1 MAKGG
6 TEKTKQT
13 VKGETPKPWQNR
25 IVGTGTEAPDQLL
38 ANPRNWR
45 IHPQA
50 QQEGLEAVLDRV
62 GWVQN
67 VVVNR
72 STGFMVDGH
81 LRVTLAMRREEP
93 EVPVVYVDLSPEEED
108 LILATFDPISSL
120 AGTDRDHIAALLRGI
135 DSHGDTALD
144 ALLEKIAE
152 DAGLVD
158 GLKDG
163 EGGSGLLDGADP
175 DAVPEP
181 PKVPVTKPGD
191 LWLLGDHRLLC
202 GDSTR
207 SEDVDRLTGGQAIDC
222 VFTDP
227 PYAIYGSS
235 TGAGSDVAD
244 DKMVRPFFRD
254 VLHQTARVLK
264 PFGHLYI
271 CCDWRSWASWWEMAR
286 SASITPKNMIVW
298 DKTSPGFGSNYM
310 SQHELLFFGA
320 MSPKEMGKMS
330 GKQTGERMVHGVAN
344 IWQVPRAGKGETGDE
359 RQHNAQKPVALV
371 QIGLSKSTDPGE
383 AVLDFFGGSGTT
395 LIAAQMEGRRAF
407 LMEMEPKWCDL
418 IIRRWEDT
426 TGQKAE
432 LTRE

>member
-72 STGFMVDGH
+72 RTGFMVDGH

-191 LWLLGDHRLLC
+191 LYTLGRHRLLC
-202 GDSTR
+202 GDSTNR
-207 SEDVDRLTGGQAIDC
+207 LHVDRLMDGAKADM

-227 PYAIYGSS
+227 PYGMDLNTDYAMTNRVHGNTYRPVLGDDQDFDPSPILEWFDYCNEIFLW
-235 TGAGSDVAD
+235 GADYYCQHIPKGGA
-244 DKMVRPFFRD
+244 
-254 VLHQTARVLK
+254 
-264 PFGHLYI
+264 
-271 CCDWRSWASWWEMAR
+271 WE
-286 SASITPKNMIVW
+286 VW
-298 DKTSPGFGSNYM
+298 DKKKDGLDESIGTGF
-310 SQHELLFFGA
+310 ELCW
-320 MSPKEMGKMS
+320 S
-330 GKQTGERMVHGVAN
+330 KQPHKRMVARFLWSGFTAKERGEA
-344 IWQVPRAGKGETGDE
+344 RAHPT
-359 RQHNAQKPVALV
+359 QKPVALCEWF
-371 QIGLSKSTDPGE
+371 LNRWGE
-383 AVLDFFGGSGTT
+383 AGGIVVDLFGGSGST
-395 LIAAQMEGRRAF
+395 LIACEATGRACRMME
-407 LMEMEPKWCDL
+407 LDPIYCDV
-418 IIRRWEDT
+418 IVKRWEDA